1 MREQV
6 LYLLSVATL
15 SKLYFIENL
24 INKIYNK
31 DALTLFFRLKGE
43 KNSGRSFATS
53 ANFVRRKEQT
63 KLCNE
68 TAEFHMCY
76 KIKRVGGRMYI
87 EIIKAIIL
95 GIVEGITEWLPI
107 SSTGHMILV
116 EEFIKFNASDEFMEM
131 FRVVIQLGAIMAVV
145 LLYFHKLNPFAPSKT
160 PKQKRDTMD
169 IWFKVIVGV
178 LPAAILG
185 FLLDDWF
192 DENFYNYQTVAIT
205 LIVYGILFI
214 IIENKNKGKPA
225 KIKSFKELS
234 YKTALITGFFQV
246 LSLVPGTSR
255 SGATILGAIILGT
268 SRNIAAEYS
277 FFLSIPVMFGA
288 SALKLVKFGIDF
300 TGLELAVLL
309 TGMTVA
315 FIVSVIA
322 IRFLLRYIKNN
333 DFKAF
338 GWYRIILGIL
348 VVGYF
353 MLIS

>member
-1 MREQV
+1 
-6 LYLLSVATL
+6 
-15 SKLYFIENL
+15 
-24 INKIYNK
+24 
-31 DALTLFFRLKGE
+31 
-43 KNSGRSFATS
+43 
-53 ANFVRRKEQT
+53 
-63 KLCNE
+63 
-68 TAEFHMCY
+68 
-76 KIKRVGGRMYI
+76 
-87 EIIKAIIL
+87 
-95 GIVEGITEWLPI
+95 
-107 SSTGHMILV
+107 
-116 EEFIKFNASDEFMEM
+116 
-131 FRVVIQLGAIMAVV
+131 MAVV

-192 DENFYNYQTVAIT
+192 DENFYNFQTVAIT

-234 YKTALITGFFQV
+234 YKTALIIGFFQV

-315 FIVSVIA
+315 FIVSVMA

-338 GWYRIILGIL
+338 GLS
-348 VVGYF
+348 
-353 MLIS
+353 LIHI